1 MEKAPPARPFP
12 GFRFW
17 GLGSN
22 GTVTA
27 VKRPFEIAK
36 NQSANLHREFTL
48 LAISFA
54 VAKLALLILA
64 VCRAT
69 YAVELMRL
77 IYQLLTIQLNRLT
90 VFWVPLLPKP
100 LSSYVLNFLVQGRG
114 FYFICCLF
122 EVLFY
127 LKFRL
132 WAVCFYF

>member
-1 MEKAPPARPFP
+1 GGTGYAFQNRTFTCKINAAFHSAR
-12 GFRFW
+12 
-17 GLGSN
+17 SN

-100 LSSYVLNFLVQGRG
+100 HFTAAGPSFSDCPGVFHALLHALLYHQA
-114 FYFICCLF
+114 
-122 EVLFY
+122 
-127 LKFRL
+127 KT
-132 WAVCFYF
+132 AKD

>member
-1 MEKAPPARPFP
+1 MLSKLR
-12 GFRFW
+12 

-100 LSSYVLNFLVQGRG
+100 QLTCAQKVRCVVLTT
-114 FYFICCLF
+114 I
-122 EVLFY
+122 
-127 LKFRL
+127 
-132 WAVCFYF
+132 